1 MKRWYAAIDLKSF
14 YASVE
19 CVERGLDPLTTHL
32 VVADES
38 RTDKTICLAVAPALK
53 DLGVSGRPRLF
64 EVKQQVERIN
74 AWRKLEAKRNLLGE
88 SANDLELK
96 SNSVLALKPII
107 VPPRMALYMSYSRQI
122 YERYLQYIAPA
133 DIFPYSVDEV
143 FIDLT
148 PYLRIKGMTP
158 EELTR
163 FLINDVFHTTG
174 ITATAGIG
182 TNLYLAKIAMD
193 IHAKK
198 MAPNENGVRLA
209 ILDERTYRRELWHH
223 RPLTDFWR
231 IGKGTAKR
239 LESMGL
245 YTMGDIARCS
255 IGKEN
260 DYYNEDL
267 LYKTFGVNAELLIDH
282 AWGYEPCTI
291 ADVKAYKPENQSMNS
306 GQVLMSPYSA
316 EKARIVLCEMA
327 ENMAL
332 SLVKKHL
339 VCDQIVLTVGYDV
352 ESIKDNKPYAGEIQV
367 DRYGR
372 AIPKPAHGT
381 INLNGFSS
389 SSSKIMDSALTLYDR
404 IVDQELL
411 IRRLTLTLNHVSVD
425 DDKLL
430 NRQQQLF
437 SDMSTEEIE
446 AEKKER
452 SLQETVLGLK
462 QKFGNNAVIRG
473 ISLEKGA
480 TAIERNNQIGGH
492 KA

>member
-1 MKRWYAAIDLKSF
+1 MERWYAAIDLKSF

-19 CVERGLDPLTTHL
+19 CIERNLDPLTTHL

-53 DLGVSGRPRLF
+53 ALGVSGRPRLF

-74 AWRKLEAKRNLLGE
+74 AWRKLEAKQDLVGE
-88 SANDLELK
+88 SANDLELI
-96 SNSVLALKPII
+96 SNRKLALKPII

-143 FIDLT
+143 FIDLS
-148 PYLRIKGMTP
+148 PYLKSQGMSP

-163 FLINDVFHTTG
+163 LLINDVFQFTG

-198 MAPNENGVRLA
+198 MEPNENGVRLA
-209 ILDERTYRRELWHH
+209 ILDERTYRQELWSH

-231 IGKGTAKR
+231 VGEGTAKR
-239 LESMGL
+239 LEKLGIF
-245 YTMGDIARCS
+245 TMGDIARCS
-255 IGKEN
+255 IGKK
-260 DYYNEDL
+260 DSSYNEDL

-282 AWGYEPCTI
+282 AWGFEPCTI
-291 ADVKAYKPENQSMNS
+291 SDVKAYQPENQSLNA
-306 GQVLMSPYSA
+306 GQVLMSPYSV

-332 SLVKKHL
+332 NLVKKHL

-352 ESIKDNKPYAGEIQV
+352 ESIKDDKSYSGEIQV

-404 IVDQELL
+404 IVNPELL
-411 IRRLTLTLNHVSVD
+411 IRRLTLTVNHVSAD
-425 DDKLL
+425 DGRRN

-437 SDMSTEEIE
+437 NDVPIEQIE

-452 SLQETVLGLK
+452 SLQETVLDLK
-462 QKFGNNAVIRG
+462 QKFGNNAVLRG

-480 TAIERNNQIGGH
+480 TAMERNNQIGGH